1 MISEATCV
9 AKEGHGYRQVPGI
22 YTQEQIEVLTL
33 PLLHNT
39 QWALCYVSQRT
50 LCSPAPAVRLQ

>member
-22 YTQEQIEVLTL
+22 YTQELTL